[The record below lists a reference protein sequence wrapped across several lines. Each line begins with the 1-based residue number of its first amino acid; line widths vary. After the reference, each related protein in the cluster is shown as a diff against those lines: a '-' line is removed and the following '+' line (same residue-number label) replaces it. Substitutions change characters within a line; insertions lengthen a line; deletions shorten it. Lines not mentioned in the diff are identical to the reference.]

1 MSTRKHTA
9 MWIILEAPAHSPEL
23 TNQSQSLIIKR
34 QVLAAL
40 AATTMQMRRGKK
52 REYNTDQN
60 VGVVVMEKQ
69 IQSSNYPI
77 T

>member
-1 MSTRKHTA
+1 
-9 MWIILEAPAHSPEL
+9 MWIILAGPACLSKL

-34 QVLAAL
+34 EVLAAL
-40 AATTMQMRRGKK
+40 AATTRQMWRGKK
-52 REYNTDQN
+52 REDNTDQN

-69 IQSSNYPI
+69 IQSSNYSI